1 MKALLYL
8 FVAVT
13 GALTSVEAGS
23 NTKLTQTLGNPWW
36 PAILFSL
43 LSLALLAV
51 AAVFLAGPFPGG
63 QIAQVPWWGWLGG
76 FISALY
82 IISMLIAPGQLGSGL
97 FTGLTVSAAVICSI
111 ALDHYGLV
119 GFKQHAAGIGR
130 LLGGALMVIGLIC
143 VAVF

>member
-1 MKALLYL
+1 M
-8 FVAVT
+8 T

-51 AAVFLAGPFPGG
+51 AAVFLAGPFPVG
-63 QIAQVPWWGWLGG
+63 QIARVPWWGWLGG

-119 GFKQHAAGIGR
+119 GFKQHTAGIGR